1 MEQYL
6 RLAWLIPLGFFAGGY
21 GTLIG
26 AGGGFV
32 LTPVL
37 LLLYPGEA
45 PETITSISLAVVF
58 FNALSGTLAY
68 AKSNRI
74 DYRSGLIFSLV
85 SIPGAVLGALATTAI
100 TRESFDLLFGLVLI
114 SVAIFL
120 VLTSGIKGATRIAQ
134 WDSKTPVLFNLSRS
148 TLFIGSLLS
157 SGLGFI
163 SSFLGIGGGFLYVPA
178 FIFLLGFPVHT
189 ATATSLFVLAIT
201 ALTGSATHVAAGLF
215 HHGARRALALSIGA
229 ILGAQAGAKL
239 SQRIHGDW
247 IVRSL
252 AIALGLVGMRLIG
265 SWLW

>member
-1 MEQYL
+1 MEQYV
-6 RLAWLIPLGFFAGGY
+6 RLLWLVPLGFFAGAY

-32 LTPVL
+32 LTPAL
-37 LLLYPGEA
+37 LLLYPRDA

-68 AKSNRI
+68 AKSKRI
-74 DYRSGLIFSLV
+74 DFRSGIIFSLF
-85 SIPGAVLGALATTAI
+85 SMPGAVLGALATTSL
-100 TRESFDLLFGLVLI
+100 TRERFDLVFGLVLLA
-114 SVAIFL
+114 VAIFL
-120 VLTSGIKGATRIAQ
+120 AFTTGFKGATGIART
-134 WDSKTPVLFNLSRS
+134 DSKTPRVLSLSRP
-148 TLFIGSLLS
+148 TLVMGSLLC
-157 SGLGFI
+157 SGLGFV

-178 FIFLLGFPVHT
+178 FIFLLRFPVHT

-201 ALTGSATHVAAGLF
+201 AFTGSATHVAAGLF

-252 AIALGLVGMRLIG
+252 AIALGVVGARLIA
-265 SWLW
+265 SSLW

>member
-1 MEQYL
+1 MDQY
-6 RLAWLIPLGFFAGGY
+6 AQWLWLVPLGFFAGGY

-32 LTPVL
+32 LAPAL
-37 LLLYPGEA
+37 LLLYPGDA

-68 AKSNRI
+68 AKSKRI
-74 DYRSGLIFSLV
+74 HYRSGIIFSLF
-85 SIPGAVLGALATTAI
+85 SIPGAVLGALATTSL
-100 TRESFDLLFGLVLI
+100 TRERFDLLFGLVLLA
-114 SVAIFL
+114 VAIFL
-120 VLTSGIKGATRIAQ
+120 AITSGFKGAGRIAQ
-134 WDSKTPVLFNLSRS
+134 ADASMTAINDLSRS
-148 TLFIGSLLS
+148 ALIIGSLLS

-178 FIFLLGFPVHT
+178 FIFLLGFPVRA

-201 ALTGSATHVAAGLF
+201 ALTGSATHLAAGLF
-215 HHGARRALALSIGA
+215 HHGMNRALALSIGA

-252 AIALGLVGMRLIG
+252 AIALGLVGVRLIA
-265 SWLW
+265 SSLW